1 MPSLMFNEVS
11 FSLVHYESCVMD
23 IGIPPL
29 SLNSLGTL
37 QMEFLVCNDIW
48 TSRHILSTKL
58 EGYFGVLW
66 AELSIWAAQ

>member
-1 MPSLMFNEVS
+1 MRSLMFNEVG

-48 TSRHILSTKL
+48 TSEHILSTKL

-66 AELSIWAAQ
+66 AELSI